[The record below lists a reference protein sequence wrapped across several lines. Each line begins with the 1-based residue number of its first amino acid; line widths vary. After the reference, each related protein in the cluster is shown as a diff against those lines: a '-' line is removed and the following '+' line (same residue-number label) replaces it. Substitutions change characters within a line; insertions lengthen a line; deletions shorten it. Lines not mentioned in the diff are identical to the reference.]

1 MAELQYNLI
10 DDWEKKEVDLPA
22 LEEALEQGSSNRY
35 SGKVF
40 MILPQSGRNTRK
52 GAFRIFTF

>member
-10 DDWEKKEVDLPA
+10 DDWEKKEVDLSA

-40 MILPQSGRNTRK
+40 S
-52 GAFRIFTF
+52 